1 MNLRPLALAPAILPF
16 LFAACGGNEA
26 GPPPVVAPPLT
37 TALPSAVA
45 STEPA
50 PPHPAFEN
58 PGGMWMPAQMAA
70 HAAKLKELGLTIDPA
85 QLADPT
91 ADPQSAVVSLG
102 GCSAAGVS
110 SDGLIVTNHHCVQG
124 ALQTNSTPEKNLIKD
139 GYLAKTRAD
148 ELTAGPTA
156 RVLVTKAV
164 TDVTDQV
171 LAGVDQIKDDLA
183 RFKKIETRQK
193 ELVAA
198 CEKDRP
204 GIRCSVPSFYEGAQ
218 FFRIEQLEI
227 RDVRLV
233 YAPPAG
239 IGNYGGEIDNW
250 RWPRHAG
257 DFSFYRAYVGKD
269 GKPADFAQDN
279 APFHADHFLKIA
291 STPLE
296 EGDLVMIAGYPG
308 RTYSLK
314 TKPEVDEAVSWSY
327 PRRKKFFDD
336 YLATVD
342 SVAGDPEVKIK
353 ANTLVRGLNNA
364 LTNTKGQLEGLVQG
378 GLAGEKAK
386 TDDALRA
393 YIDGDPARKKE
404 YGDLLGDIARVFGE
418 HAKHRDAD
426 AEVRELATMPR
437 LVGAATAIV
446 RTAEERAKKDA
457 ERDPD
462 YQERNWKRL
471 EQAQVALEKGYN
483 PKLDRALLVEALKRV
498 RDEQDGGASPLG
510 GPHKDVTP
518 AFAKIMGAAKP
529 TDDAIA
535 KKVDAM
541 YAATKIET
549 QKARVD
555 LLKTATTAQRKARAD
570 PSVKLAVV
578 LRPFLKRGRRSRR
591 GVHGADGALE
601 AEVHQ
606 GAPRDEGGRDRPRR
620 ERHAPHHVR
629 HRPRVQA
636 ASGRRVVPTVHVPLG
651 RRREGDGQRTIRRT
665 AGVARCG
672 CREEARPVRGC
683 RAARRAGRFPLGPSH
698 HRRQLRLGDVER
710 QRGAG
715 RSRVRRQLRSDGVR
729 LDVHAEHLAHH
740 PGRHPVRPLGPRR
753 RRARRQRLAGAR
765 TYAGVPLTRI
775 TRRVS
780 RRGSSGTRSRRT

>member
-1 MNLRPLALAPAILPF
+1 MLLRTPKLAPF
-16 LFAACGGNEA
+16 LAPIFFAACGNEA
-26 GPPPVVAPPLT
+26 PPPAVPPPT
-37 TALPSAVA
+37 TALPPAVA

-50 PPHPAFEN
+50 PPRPTFEN

-70 HAAKLKELGLTIDPA
+70 HAAQLKELGLTIDPA
-85 QLADPT
+85 QLTDPT
-91 ADPQSAVVSLG
+91 SDTLSAVVSLG
-102 GCSAAGVS
+102 GCSGSFVS
-110 SDGLIVTNHHCVQG
+110 TDGLVVTNNHCVQG
-124 ALQTNSTPEKNLIKD
+124 ALQANSTPEKNLIKD

-156 RVLVTKAV
+156 RVYVTRAV

-171 LAGVDQIKDDLA
+171 LSGVDKIKDDLE
-183 RFKKIETRQK
+183 RFKKIESRQK

-218 FFRIEQLEI
+218 FFRVEQLEI

-239 IGNYGGEIDNW
+239 IGNFGGEIDNW

-269 GKPADFAQDN
+269 GAPADFSADN
-279 APFHADHFLKIA
+279 APYHPAHILKIA

-296 EGDLVMIAGYPG
+296 AGDLVMVAGYPG

-314 TKPEVDEAVSWSY
+314 TKPEVDEAVTWSY
-327 PRRKKFFDD
+327 PRRKKLFED
-336 YLATVD
+336 YLAAID
-342 SVAGDPEVKIK
+342 AVAGDPEVKIK
-353 ANTLVRGLNNA
+353 ANTLIRGLDNA

-378 GLAGEKAK
+378 GLAAEKAK

-393 YIDGDPARKKE
+393 YIDGDPARKAE

-446 RTAEERAKKDA
+446 RLAEERAKKDA
-457 ERDPD
+457 DRDPD

-471 EQAQVALEKGYN
+471 EQTQVALEKGYN

-498 RDEQDGGASPLG
+498 RDGEN
-510 GPHKDVTP
+510 VTP
-518 AFAKIMGAAKP
+518 AFAKIMGSAKP
-529 TDDAIA
+529 TDEQIV

-541 YAATKIET
+541 YAATKIEA

-555 LLKTATTAQRKARAD
+555 LLKNATTAQLKASTD
-570 PSVKLAVV
+570 PIVKLAVL
-578 LRPFLKRGRRSRR
+578 LRPYLKEADDRDEAYTGQMALLKPKYIKALRAMKGVEIAPDANSTLRITYGTVRGYKPRPDAEMYKPFTYLSGVVAKATGKPPFDAPRALLDAAAAHELGPYVDAAQHDVPVDFLSDLHITGGNSGSATLNGKGELVGLAFDGNYEAMASDWTFMPSISRSIHVDIRY
-591 GVHGADGALE
+591 VLWVLDAVAHADGLL
-601 AEVHQ
+601 
-606 GAPRDEGGRDRPRR
+606 R
-620 ERHAPHHVR
+620 E
-629 HRPRVQA
+629 
-636 ASGRRVVPTVHVPLG
+636 LG
-651 RRREGDGQRTIRRT
+651 RTP
-665 AGVARCG
+665 A
-672 CREEARPVRGC
+672 
-683 RAARRAGRFPLGPSH
+683 FP
-698 HRRQLRLGDVER
+698 
-710 QRGAG
+710 
-715 RSRVRRQLRSDGVR
+715 
-729 LDVHAEHLAHH
+729 
-740 PGRHPVRPLGPRR
+740 
-753 RRARRQRLAGAR
+753 
-765 TYAGVPLTRI
+765 
-775 TRRVS
+775 
-780 RRGSSGTRSRRT
+780 